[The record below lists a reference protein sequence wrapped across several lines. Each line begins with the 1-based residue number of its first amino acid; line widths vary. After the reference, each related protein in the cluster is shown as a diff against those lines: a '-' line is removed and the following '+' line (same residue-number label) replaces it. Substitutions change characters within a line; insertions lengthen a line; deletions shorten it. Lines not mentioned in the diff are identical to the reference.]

1 MNTTEE
7 KLQKQNVIAYNRPL
21 RDQLK
26 MVHEMLGIEITDV
39 ANEAIEFQDKF
50 RTDAVNMLHVMSKL
64 AADLS
69 ILLIEAKATKRR
81 LSAGEQN
88 DFDAIKS
95 LTGTLG
101 NLQFKLNNLINMSKE
116 SKRLSIEISKA
127 SLEFAENIMQAQQ
140 QFREVRAGINSLGFL
155 SNNPDLAHMF
165 DDAK

>member
-1 MNTTEE
+1 MNTIEE
-7 KLQKQNVIAYNRPL
+7 NLQKQNVIAYNRPL

-39 ANEAIEFQDKF
+39 ANEAIEFRDKF
-50 RTDAVNMLHVMSKL
+50 RVDAEKMLRIMSKL

-81 LSAGEQN
+81 LGSSEQN

-101 NLQFKLNNLINMSKE
+101 NLQFKLNNLIHMSME
-116 SKRLSIEISKA
+116 SKKLSIDISKA

-155 SNNPDLAHMF
+155 SNNPELAYMF
-165 DDAK
+165 DNEK